1 MLETPFPPKEK
12 VQIETARTPWQLLVS
27 ITAET
32 SLKLMQLREQL
43 QRRGLRGRALHPFD
57 EHHGIGVQRLTC
69 RPTHRNRLKQWRPG
83 ASKLSRSS
91 HGPRDYKL
99 LQLRTHRDQRLTRRT
114 RGTRQVRPKGDGK
127 TMSLISETGAH
138 AQGRQTFM
146 VSGGGVAS
154 STASTAA
161 QEQASRAFPLAAIT
175 GHGTLKL
182 SLMLAAVDPAL
193 GGVIIAGGRGTGKS
207 VLARGLHALLPPIE
221 VLDQE
226 SADVP
231 AGPGLNL
238 DPSRPEEWEENWR
251 ERLSNEPPS
260 KVIPA
265 PFVQVPLGI
274 TEDRLVGAVDVAASL
289 ASGSAVFQP
298 GLLAEAHRGVLYVD
312 ELNLLDD
319 GIINLLLAAV
329 GAGENQVER
338 EGLSLSHPCRPLL
351 IATYNPEE
359 GNVRDHLL
367 DRFAIALSAN
377 QLVSTEERVEIT
389 NAVLSHGQCS
399 RSFSERWKEETDAL
413 ATQLLLARQ
422 WLPDVRIS
430 REQIEYLVTEALR
443 GGVEGHRSELYA
455 VRVARAHAALS
466 GREQVE
472 ADDLQVAVALVIAP
486 RASQLPPPDQQMEP
500 PPPPDAGEQNPEN
513 QPPPPQGTDQDQT
526 DSPEDDSNDEDEN
539 REDDNREDDNRDEDD
554 DESDQDEAPPSVPE
568 EFMLDPEAVSI
579 DPDLLLFNAAKS
591 KSGSSGSRSVV
602 LSDSRGRYVK
612 PMLPRGPVRRI
623 AVDATLRAA
632 APYQKAR
639 RERHPGRNVIVEESD
654 LRAKLLQR
662 QAGALVIFLV
672 DASGSMALN
681 RMQSAKGA
689 VIRLLTEA
697 YENRDEVALI
707 PFRGDQAEVLLPPTR
722 SITAARRRLESM
734 PCGGGSPLA
743 HGLTQAARV
752 GANALATGD
761 LGQVVV
767 VAITDGRGNVP
778 LSTSLGQPELEGE
791 EKPDLKQEVLDVAT
805 RYRMLGIKLLVID
818 TERKFIGS
826 GMGKDLAEAAG
837 GKYVQLPKASDQA
850 IAAIA
855 MDAIN
860 AVT

>member
-1 MLETPFPPKEK
+1 M
-12 VQIETARTPWQLLVS
+12 
-27 ITAET
+27 
-32 SLKLMQLREQL
+32 
-43 QRRGLRGRALHPFD
+43 
-57 EHHGIGVQRLTC
+57 
-69 RPTHRNRLKQWRPG
+69 
-83 ASKLSRSS
+83 
-91 HGPRDYKL
+91 
-99 LQLRTHRDQRLTRRT
+99 
-114 RGTRQVRPKGDGK
+114 
-127 TMSLISETGAH
+127 
-138 AQGRQTFM
+138 
-146 VSGGGVAS
+146 VAS
-154 STASTAA
+154 GVVAKND
-161 QEQASRAFPLAAIT
+161 QATRAFPLAAIT

-182 SLMLAAVDPAL
+182 ALLLAAVDPGL
-193 GGVIIAGGRGTGKS
+193 GGVVIAGGRGTGKS
-207 VLARGLHALLPPIE
+207 VLARGLHTLLPPIDI
-221 VLDQE
+221 LDI
-226 SADVP
+226 DGGV
-231 AGPGLNL
+231 GRNL
-238 DPSRPEEWEENWR
+238 DPLNREEWDNATCEQI
-251 ERLSNEPPS
+251 SGDPPS

-265 PFVQVPLGI
+265 PFVQLPLGI

-289 ASGSAVFQP
+289 SSGSAVFQP
-298 GLLAEAHRGVLYVD
+298 GLLADAHRGVLYVD

-319 GIINLLLAAV
+319 GIVNLMLAAV
-329 GAGENQVER
+329 GSGENRVER

-359 GNVRDHLL
+359 GNIRDHLL

-377 QLVSTEERVEIT
+377 QLVTTEQRVEIT
-389 NAVLSHGQCS
+389 NAVLAHGQCS
-399 RSFSERWKEETDAL
+399 RSFAETWKEETDAL

-422 WLPDVRIS
+422 WLPDVQIS
-430 REQIEYLVTEALR
+430 REQIEYLVTEAIR

-466 GREQVE
+466 GRDRVD

-500 PPPPDAGEQNPEN
+500 PPPQEQEPPPSQGEQDAQQDN
-513 QPPPPQGTDQDQT
+513 PPPPPEGSGEDDDTPDENNSEDNTDDDKSDDDKSEDD
-526 DSPEDDSNDEDEN
+526 DSPED
-539 REDDNREDDNRDEDD
+539 
-554 DESDQDEAPPSVPE
+554 QAPPAVPE
-568 EFMLDPEAVSI
+568 EFMLDPEAIDV

-591 KSGSSGSRSVV
+591 KAGNSGSRSVV

-639 RERHPGRNVIVEESD
+639 RERQPGRAVIVEEGD

-662 QAGALVIFLV
+662 KAGALVVFLV

-707 PFRGDQAEVLLPPTR
+707 PFRGEQAEVLLPPTR

-778 LSTSLGQPELEGE
+778 LSKSLGQPELDGE
-791 EKPDLKQEVLDVAT
+791 DKPDLKQEVLDVAA

-850 IAAIA
+850 IASIA
-855 MDAIN
+855 MEAIS
-860 AVT
+860 TI

>member
-1 MLETPFPPKEK
+1 M
-12 VQIETARTPWQLLVS
+12 
-27 ITAET
+27 
-32 SLKLMQLREQL
+32 
-43 QRRGLRGRALHPFD
+43 
-57 EHHGIGVQRLTC
+57 
-69 RPTHRNRLKQWRPG
+69 
-83 ASKLSRSS
+83 
-91 HGPRDYKL
+91 
-99 LQLRTHRDQRLTRRT
+99 
-114 RGTRQVRPKGDGK
+114 
-127 TMSLISETGAH
+127 
-138 AQGRQTFM
+138 
-146 VSGGGVAS
+146 VAS
-154 STASTAA
+154 GVTSDGVISTAA
-161 QEQASRAFPLAAIT
+161 LDQASRAFPLAAIT

-182 SLMLAAVDPAL
+182 ALLLAAVDPGL

-207 VLARGLHALLPPIE
+207 VLARGLHALLPPIDIVDLE
-221 VLDQE
+221 
-226 SADVP
+226 A
-231 AGPGLNL
+231 AGETKLPGRNL
-238 DPSRPEEWEENWR
+238 DPQDAQDWG
-251 ERLSNEPPS
+251 ERQQNPPTA
-260 KVIPA
+260 VIPA
-265 PFVQVPLGI
+265 PFIQIPLGV
-274 TEDRLVGAVDVAASL
+274 TEDRLVGSVDVTASL
-289 ASGSAVFQP
+289 ASGSPVFQP

-329 GAGENQVER
+329 GSGENQVER

-359 GNVRDHLL
+359 GAIRDHLL
-367 DRFAIALSAN
+367 DRFAIVLSAN
-377 QLVSTEERVEIT
+377 QIVSTEQRVEIT
-389 NAVLSHGQCS
+389 NAVLAHGQCS
-399 RSFSERWKEETDAL
+399 RSFSEKWSEETDAL

-422 WLPDVRIS
+422 WLPDVKVS
-430 REQIEYLVTEALR
+430 SEQIKYLVTEAIR

-455 VRVARAHAALS
+455 VRAAKAHAALS
-466 GREQVE
+466 GRDQVE
-472 ADDLQVAVALVIAP
+472 AEDLQVAVALVIAP
-486 RASQLPPPDQQMEP
+486 RASQMPPPEQQMEP
-500 PPPPDAGEQNPEN
+500 PPPQDQQPPQDQE
-513 QPPPPQGTDQDQT
+513 PPPPPEGSGEEDEPASEEQESEDNSDEDED
-526 DSPEDDSNDEDEN
+526 DSPEE
-539 REDDNREDDNRDEDD
+539 
-554 DESDQDEAPPSVPE
+554 QAPPSVPE
-568 EFMLDPEAVSI
+568 EFMLDPEAVAI

-591 KSGSSGSRSVV
+591 KSGNSGSRSVV

-639 RERHPGRNVIVEESD
+639 RARQPDRVVIVEESD

-778 LSTSLGQPELEGE
+778 LSTSLGQPVLEGE
-791 EKPDLKQEVLDVAT
+791 DKPDLKQEVLDVAS
-805 RYRMLGIKLLVID
+805 RYRMLGLKLLVID

-850 IAAIA
+850 IAAVA
-855 MDAIN
+855 MDALN
-860 AVT
+860 TV

>member
-1 MLETPFPPKEK
+1 
-12 VQIETARTPWQLLVS
+12 
-27 ITAET
+27 
-32 SLKLMQLREQL
+32 
-43 QRRGLRGRALHPFD
+43 
-57 EHHGIGVQRLTC
+57 
-69 RPTHRNRLKQWRPG
+69 
-83 ASKLSRSS
+83 
-91 HGPRDYKL
+91 
-99 LQLRTHRDQRLTRRT
+99 
-114 RGTRQVRPKGDGK
+114 
-127 TMSLISETGAH
+127 
-138 AQGRQTFM
+138 M
-146 VSGGGVAS
+146 V
-154 STASTAA
+154 
-161 QEQASRAFPLAAIT
+161 
-175 GHGTLKL
+175 
-182 SLMLAAVDPAL
+182 
-193 GGVIIAGGRGTGKS
+193 IAGGRGTGKS
-207 VLARGLHALLPPIE
+207 VLARGLHALLPPIDI
-221 VLDQE
+221 LDV
-226 SADVP
+226 DNGV
-231 AGPGLNL
+231 GRNL
-238 DPSRPEEWEENWR
+238 DPQNPEEWDATTR
-251 ERLSNEPPS
+251 ERISGEPPS
-260 KVIPA
+260 RVIPA
-265 PFVQVPLGI
+265 PFVQIPLGI

-298 GLLAEAHRGVLYVD
+298 GLLADAHRGVLYVD

-319 GIINLLLAAV
+319 GIVNLMLAAV
-329 GAGENQVER
+329 GSGENRVER

-359 GNVRDHLL
+359 GKVRDHLL

-377 QLVSTEERVEIT
+377 QLVSTEQRVEIT
-389 NAVLSHGQCS
+389 GAVLSHGQCS
-399 RSFSERWKEETDAL
+399 RSFAQKWGEETDAL

-422 WLPDVRIS
+422 WLPDVQIS
-430 REQIEYLVTEALR
+430 REQIEYLVTEAIR

-466 GREQVE
+466 GRDTVE

-486 RASQLPPPDQQMEP
+486 RASQMPPPDQQMEP
-500 PPPPDAGEQNPEN
+500 PPPQDQEP
-513 QPPPPQGTDQDQT
+513 PPPPQDQGDQQQ
-526 DSPEDDSNDEDEN
+526 DNPPPPPEGSNEEDNDPPEDSND
-539 REDDNREDDNRDEDD
+539 DDNTEDD
-554 DESDQDEAPPSVPE
+554 DGDGEEDQAPPAVPE
-568 EFMLDPEAVSI
+568 EFMLDPEAIEV
-579 DPDLLLFNAAKS
+579 DPDLLLFNAAKA
-591 KSGSSGSRSVV
+591 KSGNSGSRSVV

-632 APYQKAR
+632 APYQKIR
-639 RERHPGRNVIVEESD
+639 REREPGRSVIVEEGD

-662 QAGALVIFLV
+662 KAGALVVFLV

-791 EKPDLKQEVLDVAT
+791 EKPDLKQEVLDVAS

-850 IAAIA
+850 IAAVA
-855 MDAIN
+855 MNAIN
-860 AVT
+860 DI

>member
-1 MLETPFPPKEK
+1 M
-12 VQIETARTPWQLLVS
+12 
-27 ITAET
+27 
-32 SLKLMQLREQL
+32 
-43 QRRGLRGRALHPFD
+43 
-57 EHHGIGVQRLTC
+57 
-69 RPTHRNRLKQWRPG
+69 
-83 ASKLSRSS
+83 
-91 HGPRDYKL
+91 
-99 LQLRTHRDQRLTRRT
+99 
-114 RGTRQVRPKGDGK
+114 
-127 TMSLISETGAH
+127 
-138 AQGRQTFM
+138 
-146 VSGGGVAS
+146 VAS
-154 STASTAA
+154 GVTSDGVISTAA
-161 QEQASRAFPLAAIT
+161 LDQASRAFPLAAIT

-182 SLMLAAVDPAL
+182 ALLLAAVDPGL

-207 VLARGLHALLPPIE
+207 VLARGLHALLPPIDIVDLE
-221 VLDQE
+221 
-226 SADVP
+226 A
-231 AGPGLNL
+231 AGETKLPGRNL
-238 DPSRPEEWEENWR
+238 DPKDAQDWG
-251 ERLSNEPPS
+251 ERQQDPPTT
-260 KVIPA
+260 VIPA
-265 PFVQVPLGI
+265 PFIQIPLGV
-274 TEDRLVGAVDVAASL
+274 TEDRLVGSVDVTASL
-289 ASGSAVFQP
+289 ASGSPVFQP

-329 GAGENQVER
+329 GSGENQVER

-359 GNVRDHLL
+359 GAIRDHLL
-367 DRFAIALSAN
+367 DRFAIVLSAN
-377 QLVSTEERVEIT
+377 QIVSTEQRVEIT
-389 NAVLSHGQCS
+389 NAVLAHGQCS
-399 RSFSERWKEETDAL
+399 RSFSNQWSEETEAL

-422 WLPDVRIS
+422 WLPDVQIS
-430 REQIEYLVTEALR
+430 SEQIEYLVTEAIR

-455 VRVARAHAALS
+455 VRAAKAHAALS
-466 GREQVE
+466 GRDQVE
-472 ADDLQVAVALVIAP
+472 AEDLQVAVALVIAP
-486 RASQLPPPDQQMEP
+486 RASQLPPPEQQMEP
-500 PPPPDAGEQNPEN
+500 PPPQEQ
-513 QPPPPQGTDQDQT
+513 QPPQDQQPAPPEGSGEEEEQDNDDQENEDNSDDEE
-526 DSPEDDSNDEDEN
+526 DSPEE
-539 REDDNREDDNRDEDD
+539 
-554 DESDQDEAPPSVPE
+554 QPPPSVPE
-568 EFMLDPEAVSI
+568 EFMLDPESVAI

-591 KSGSSGSRSVV
+591 KSGNSGSRSVV

-639 RERHPGRNVIVEESD
+639 RARQPDRVVIVEESD

-778 LSTSLGQPELEGE
+778 LSTSLGQPVLEGE

-805 RYRMLGIKLLVID
+805 RYRMLGLKLLVID

-850 IAAIA
+850 IAAVA
-855 MDAIN
+855 MDALN
-860 AVT
+860 TV

>member
-1 MLETPFPPKEK
+1 M
-12 VQIETARTPWQLLVS
+12 
-27 ITAET
+27 
-32 SLKLMQLREQL
+32 
-43 QRRGLRGRALHPFD
+43 
-57 EHHGIGVQRLTC
+57 
-69 RPTHRNRLKQWRPG
+69 
-83 ASKLSRSS
+83 
-91 HGPRDYKL
+91 
-99 LQLRTHRDQRLTRRT
+99 
-114 RGTRQVRPKGDGK
+114 
-127 TMSLISETGAH
+127 
-138 AQGRQTFM
+138 
-146 VSGGGVAS
+146 VAS
-154 STASTAA
+154 GVTSNGVISTAA
-161 QEQASRAFPLAAIT
+161 LDQASRSFPLAAIT

-182 SLMLAAVDPAL
+182 ALLLAAVDPGL

-207 VLARGLHALLPPIE
+207 VLARGLHALLPPIDIVDLE
-221 VLDQE
+221 
-226 SADVP
+226 A
-231 AGPGLNL
+231 AGETKLPGRNL
-238 DPSRPEEWEENWR
+238 DSQDARDWGEQPQD
-251 ERLSNEPPS
+251 PPTT
-260 KVIPA
+260 VIPA
-265 PFVQVPLGI
+265 PFIQIPLGV
-274 TEDRLVGAVDVAASL
+274 TEDRLVGSVDVTASL
-289 ASGSAVFQP
+289 ASGSPVFQP

-329 GAGENQVER
+329 GSGENQVER

-359 GNVRDHLL
+359 GAIRDHLL
-367 DRFAIALSAN
+367 DRFAIVLSAN
-377 QLVSTEERVEIT
+377 QIVSTEQRVEIT
-389 NAVLSHGQCS
+389 NAVLAHGQCS
-399 RSFSERWKEETDAL
+399 RSFSDQWSEETDAL

-422 WLPDVRIS
+422 WLPDVKVS
-430 REQIEYLVTEALR
+430 SEQIEYLVIEAIR

-455 VRVARAHAALS
+455 VRAAKAHAALS
-466 GREQVE
+466 GRDQVE
-472 ADDLQVAVALVIAP
+472 AEDLQVAVALVIAP
-486 RASQLPPPDQQMEP
+486 RASQMPPPEQQMEP
-500 PPPPDAGEQNPEN
+500 PPPQEQQPPQDQE
-513 QPPPPQGTDQDQT
+513 PPPPPEGSGEEEEPNSEEQESEDNSDQDDDED
-526 DSPEDDSNDEDEN
+526 DSPEE
-539 REDDNREDDNRDEDD
+539 
-554 DESDQDEAPPSVPE
+554 QAPPSVPE
-568 EFMLDPEAVSI
+568 EFMLDPEAVAI
-579 DPDLLLFNAAKS
+579 DPDLLLFNTAKS
-591 KSGSSGSRSVV
+591 KSGNSGSRSVV

-639 RERHPGRNVIVEESD
+639 RARQPDRVVIVEESD

-778 LSTSLGQPELEGE
+778 LSTSLGQPVLEGE

-805 RYRMLGIKLLVID
+805 RYRMLGLKLLVID

-850 IAAIA
+850 IAAVA
-855 MDAIN
+855 MDALNCGLRLADIRG
-860 AVT
+860 AGGIKLVKKLP

>member
-1 MLETPFPPKEK
+1 
-12 VQIETARTPWQLLVS
+12 
-27 ITAET
+27 
-32 SLKLMQLREQL
+32 
-43 QRRGLRGRALHPFD
+43 
-57 EHHGIGVQRLTC
+57 
-69 RPTHRNRLKQWRPG
+69 
-83 ASKLSRSS
+83 
-91 HGPRDYKL
+91 
-99 LQLRTHRDQRLTRRT
+99 
-114 RGTRQVRPKGDGK
+114 
-127 TMSLISETGAH
+127 
-138 AQGRQTFM
+138 M
-146 VSGGGVAS
+146 VATGVAVKDD
-154 STASTAA
+154 
-161 QEQASRAFPLAAIT
+161 QATRAFPLAAIT

-182 SLMLAAVDPAL
+182 ALLLAAVDPGL
-193 GGVIIAGGRGTGKS
+193 GGVVIAGGRGTGKS
-207 VLARGLHALLPPIE
+207 VLARGLHALLPPID
-221 VLDQE
+221 VLDVE
-226 SADVP
+226 GGV
-231 AGPGLNL
+231 GRNL
-238 DPSRPEEWEENWR
+238 DPQNPEEWDDASR
-251 ERLSNEPPS
+251 EQISGDAPS
-260 KVIPA
+260 TVIPA
-265 PFVQVPLGI
+265 PFVQIPLGI

-289 ASGSAVFQP
+289 SSGSAVFQP
-298 GLLAEAHRGVLYVD
+298 GLLADAHRGVLYVD

-319 GIINLLLAAV
+319 GIVNLMLAAV
-329 GAGENQVER
+329 GSGENRVER

-377 QLVSTEERVEIT
+377 QLVSTEQRVEIT
-389 NAVLSHGQCS
+389 NAVISHGQCS
-399 RSFSERWKEETDAL
+399 RRFAEKWSEETDAL

-422 WLPDVRIS
+422 WLPDVQIS
-430 REQIEYLVTEALR
+430 GEQIEYLVTEAIR

-455 VRVARAHAALS
+455 VRAAKAHAALS
-466 GREQVE
+466 GRDRVE

-486 RASQLPPPDQQMEP
+486 RASQMPPPDQQMEP
-500 PPPPDAGEQNPEN
+500 PPPQDQEP
-513 QPPPPQGTDQDQT
+513 PPPPQDQGDQQQENPPPPPEG
-526 DSPEDDSNDEDEN
+526 SGEEENEPPEDNS
-539 REDDNREDDNRDEDD
+539 EDDTTDD
-554 DESDQDEAPPSVPE
+554 DEGDGEEDQAPPAVPE
-568 EFMLDPEAVSI
+568 EFMLDPEAIEV
-579 DPDLLLFNAAKS
+579 DPDLLLFNAAKA
-591 KSGSSGSRSVV
+591 KSGNSGSRSVV

-632 APYQKAR
+632 APYQKIR
-639 RERHPGRNVIVEESD
+639 REREPGRNVIVEEGD

-662 QAGALVIFLV
+662 KAGALVVFLV

-791 EKPDLKQEVLDVAT
+791 EKPDLKQEVLDVAA

-850 IAAIA
+850 IAAVA
-855 MDAIN
+855 MEAIS
-860 AVT
+860 TI

>member
-1 MLETPFPPKEK
+1 M
-12 VQIETARTPWQLLVS
+12 
-27 ITAET
+27 
-32 SLKLMQLREQL
+32 
-43 QRRGLRGRALHPFD
+43 
-57 EHHGIGVQRLTC
+57 
-69 RPTHRNRLKQWRPG
+69 
-83 ASKLSRSS
+83 
-91 HGPRDYKL
+91 
-99 LQLRTHRDQRLTRRT
+99 
-114 RGTRQVRPKGDGK
+114 
-127 TMSLISETGAH
+127 
-138 AQGRQTFM
+138 
-146 VSGGGVAS
+146 VAS
-154 STASTAA
+154 SVAVKDD
-161 QEQASRAFPLAAIT
+161 QASRAFPLAAIT

-182 SLMLAAVDPAL
+182 ALLLAAVDPGL

-207 VLARGLHALLPPIE
+207 VLARGLHALLPPID
-221 VLDQE
+221 VLDPE
-226 SADVP
+226 AAGLAS
-231 AGPGLNL
+231 GPGRNL
-238 DPSRPEEWEENWR
+238 DPTRAEEWDAATR
-251 ERLSNEPPS
+251 EQLSTEPPS
-260 KVIPA
+260 RVIPA

-274 TEDRLVGAVDVAASL
+274 TEDRLVGAVDVTASL
-289 ASGSAVFQP
+289 SSGSPVFQP

-319 GIINLLLAAV
+319 GIVNLLLAAV

-338 EGLSLSHPCRPLL
+338 EGLSLRHPCRPLL

-377 QLVSTEERVEIT
+377 QLVSTEQRVEIT

-399 RSFSERWKEETDAL
+399 RSFAERWKEETDAL

-422 WLPDVRIS
+422 WLPDVQIS
-430 REQIEYLVTEALR
+430 REQVEYLVTEAIR

-455 VRVARAHAALS
+455 VRVAKAHAALS
-466 GREQVE
+466 GRDQVE

-500 PPPPDAGEQNPEN
+500 PPPPEQPDD
-513 QPPPPQGTDQDQT
+513 QTPPPPDSGEQT
-526 DSPEDDSNDEDEN
+526 NDDTPPPPEGSGEDEN
-539 REDDNREDDNRDEDD
+539 DPPEDSSDDSDDDNNDD
-554 DESDQDEAPPSVPE
+554 DEDSEQDEAPPSVPE
-568 EFMLDPEAVSI
+568 EFMLDPEAVAI

-591 KSGSSGSRSVV
+591 KSGNSGSRSVV

-639 RERHPGRNVIVEESD
+639 RARQPDRTVIVEEAD

-778 LSTSLGQPELEGE
+778 LSTSLGQPELEGD
-791 EKPDLKQEVLDVAT
+791 EKPDLKQEVLDVAS
-805 RYRMLGIKLLVID
+805 RYRMLGLKLLVID

-850 IAAIA
+850 IAAVA
-855 MDAIN
+855 MEAIN

>member
-1 MLETPFPPKEK
+1 M
-12 VQIETARTPWQLLVS
+12 
-27 ITAET
+27 
-32 SLKLMQLREQL
+32 
-43 QRRGLRGRALHPFD
+43 
-57 EHHGIGVQRLTC
+57 
-69 RPTHRNRLKQWRPG
+69 
-83 ASKLSRSS
+83 
-91 HGPRDYKL
+91 
-99 LQLRTHRDQRLTRRT
+99 
-114 RGTRQVRPKGDGK
+114 
-127 TMSLISETGAH
+127 
-138 AQGRQTFM
+138 GRQTFM

-154 STASTAA
+154 GVASTAA
-161 QEQASRAFPLAAIT
+161 MDQANRAFPLAAIT

-182 SLMLAAVDPAL
+182 ALMLAAVDPGL

-221 VLDQE
+221 ILDP
-226 SADVP
+226 AHAPVP
-231 AGPGLNL
+231 IGPGRNL
-238 DPSRPEEWEENWR
+238 DPKRPEEWGSSLR
-251 ERLSNEPPS
+251 DKLGAEPPS
-260 KVIPA
+260 AVIPA

-274 TEDRLVGAVDVAASL
+274 TEDRLVGAVDVTASL
-289 ASGSAVFQP
+289 ASGSPVFQP

-319 GIINLLLAAV
+319 GIVNLLLAAV

-367 DRFAIALSAN
+367 DRFAIALSAD
-377 QLVSTEERVEIT
+377 QLVSTEQRVEIT

-399 RSFSERWKEETDAL
+399 RSFAERWKEDTDAL

-422 WLPDVRIS
+422 WLPDVSIS
-430 REQIEYLVTEALR
+430 REQIEYLVTEAIR

-455 VRVARAHAALS
+455 VRVAKAHAALS
-466 GREQVE
+466 GRDQVDAE
-472 ADDLQVAVALVIAP
+472 DLQVAVALVIAP

-500 PPPPDAGEQNPEN
+500 PPPPEPPQDETPPPPPDAGEQNTED
-513 QPPPPQGTDQDQT
+513 QPPPPEGSDQDQ
-526 DSPEDDSNDEDEN
+526 DDQPEDNSDDNPDDDDNDDSDED
-539 REDDNREDDNRDEDD
+539 
-554 DESDQDEAPPSVPE
+554 QAPPAVPE
-568 EFMLDPEAVSI
+568 EFMLDPEAVAI
-579 DPDLLLFNAAKS
+579 DSDLLLFNAAKS
-591 KSGSSGSRSVV
+591 KSGNSGSRSVV

-639 RERHPGRNVIVEESD
+639 RERQPDRTVIVEEAD

-791 EKPDLKQEVLDVAT
+791 DKPDLKQEVLDVAS

-850 IAAIA
+850 IAAVA

-860 AVT
+860 SVT

>member
-1 MLETPFPPKEK
+1 M
-12 VQIETARTPWQLLVS
+12 
-27 ITAET
+27 
-32 SLKLMQLREQL
+32 
-43 QRRGLRGRALHPFD
+43 
-57 EHHGIGVQRLTC
+57 
-69 RPTHRNRLKQWRPG
+69 N
-83 ASKLSRSS
+83 ASMAAS
-91 HGPRDYKL
+91 
-99 LQLRTHRDQRLTRRT
+99 
-114 RGTRQVRPKGDGK
+114 
-127 TMSLISETGAH
+127 
-138 AQGRQTFM
+138 
-146 VSGGGVAS
+146 GVAIKDD
-154 STASTAA
+154 
-161 QEQASRAFPLAAIT
+161 QATRAFPLAAIT

-182 SLMLAAVDPAL
+182 ALLLAAVDPGL
-193 GGVIIAGGRGTGKS
+193 GGVVIAGGRGTGKS
-207 VLARGLHALLPPIE
+207 VLARGLHALLPPID
-221 VLDQE
+221 VLDVE
-226 SADVP
+226 GGV
-231 AGPGLNL
+231 GRNL
-238 DPSRPEEWEENWR
+238 DPQNPEEWDDATRARINGEA
-251 ERLSNEPPS
+251 PS
-260 KVIPA
+260 TVIPA
-265 PFVQVPLGI
+265 PFVQIPLGI

-289 ASGSAVFQP
+289 SSGSAVFQP
-298 GLLAEAHRGVLYVD
+298 GLLADAHRGVLYVD

-319 GIINLLLAAV
+319 GIVNLMLAAV
-329 GAGENQVER
+329 GSGENRVER

-377 QLVSTEERVEIT
+377 QLVSTEQRVEIT
-389 NAVLSHGQCS
+389 NAVISHGQCS
-399 RSFSERWKEETDAL
+399 RSFAETWSEETDAL

-422 WLPDVRIS
+422 WLPDVQIS
-430 REQIEYLVTEALR
+430 GEQIEYLVTEAIR

-455 VRVARAHAALS
+455 VRVAKAHAALS
-466 GREQVE
+466 GRDRVE

-486 RASQLPPPDQQMEP
+486 RASQMPPPDQQMEP
-500 PPPPDAGEQNPEN
+500 PPPQDQEP
-513 QPPPPQGTDQDQT
+513 PPPPQDQGEQQQDNPPPPPEGS
-526 DSPEDDSNDEDEN
+526 DDEENEPPEDNS
-539 REDDNREDDNRDEDD
+539 EDDTTDD
-554 DESDQDEAPPSVPE
+554 DDGDGEEDQAPPAVPE
-568 EFMLDPEAVSI
+568 EFMLDPEAIEV
-579 DPDLLLFNAAKS
+579 DPDLLLFNAAKA
-591 KSGSSGSRSVV
+591 KSGNSGSRSVV

-632 APYQKAR
+632 APYQKIR
-639 RERHPGRNVIVEESD
+639 REREPGRSVIVEEGD

-662 QAGALVIFLV
+662 KAGALVIFLV

-778 LSTSLGQPELEGE
+778 LSTSLGQPELEGDD
-791 EKPDLKQEVLDVAT
+791 KPDLKQEVLDVAA

-850 IAAIA
+850 IAAVA
-855 MDAIN
+855 MEAISN
-860 AVT
+860 I

>member
-1 MLETPFPPKEK
+1 M
-12 VQIETARTPWQLLVS
+12 V
-27 ITAET
+27 
-32 SLKLMQLREQL
+32 
-43 QRRGLRGRALHPFD
+43 
-57 EHHGIGVQRLTC
+57 
-69 RPTHRNRLKQWRPG
+69 
-83 ASKLSRSS
+83 AS
-91 HGPRDYKL
+91 
-99 LQLRTHRDQRLTRRT
+99 
-114 RGTRQVRPKGDGK
+114 
-127 TMSLISETGAH
+127 
-138 AQGRQTFM
+138 
-146 VSGGGVAS
+146 GVAIKDD
-154 STASTAA
+154 
-161 QEQASRAFPLAAIT
+161 QATRAFPLAAIT

-182 SLMLAAVDPAL
+182 ALLLAAVDPGL
-193 GGVIIAGGRGTGKS
+193 GGVVIAGGRGTGKS
-207 VLARGLHALLPPIE
+207 VLARGLHALLPPID
-221 VLDQE
+221 VLDAE
-226 SADVP
+226 GGV
-231 AGPGLNL
+231 GRNL
-238 DPSRPEEWEENWR
+238 DPQNPEEWDDATR
-251 ERLSNEPPS
+251 ESVSGEAPS
-260 KVIPA
+260 TVIPA
-265 PFVQVPLGI
+265 PFVQIPLGI

-289 ASGSAVFQP
+289 SSGSAVFQP
-298 GLLAEAHRGVLYVD
+298 GLLADAHRGVLYVD

-319 GIINLLLAAV
+319 GIVNLMLAAV
-329 GAGENQVER
+329 GSGENRVER

-377 QLVSTEERVEIT
+377 QLVSTEQRVEIT
-389 NAVLSHGQCS
+389 NAVISHGQCS
-399 RSFSERWKEETDAL
+399 RSFAERWGEETDAL

-422 WLPDVRIS
+422 WLPDVQIS
-430 REQIEYLVTEALR
+430 GEQIEYLVTEAIR

-455 VRVARAHAALS
+455 VRVAKAHAALS
-466 GREQVE
+466 GRDQVE

-486 RASQLPPPDQQMEP
+486 RASQMPPPDQQMEP
-500 PPPPDAGEQNPEN
+500 PPPQDQEP
-513 QPPPPQGTDQDQT
+513 PPPPQDQGDQQQ
-526 DSPEDDSNDEDEN
+526 DKPPPPPEGSGEEESDPPEDNSEDDST
-539 REDDNREDDNRDEDD
+539 DD
-554 DESDQDEAPPSVPE
+554 DEGDGEEDQAPPAVPE
-568 EFMLDPEAVSI
+568 EFMLDPEAIEV
-579 DPDLLLFNAAKS
+579 DPDLLLFNAAKA
-591 KSGSSGSRSVV
+591 KSGNSGSRSVV

-632 APYQKAR
+632 APYQKIR
-639 RERHPGRNVIVEESD
+639 REREPGRSVIVEEGD

-662 QAGALVIFLV
+662 KAGALVVFLV

-791 EKPDLKQEVLDVAT
+791 EKPDLKQEVLDVAA

-826 GMGKDLAEAAG
+826 GMGKDLAEAAS

-850 IAAIA
+850 IAAVA
-855 MDAIN
+855 MDAISN
-860 AVT
+860 I

>member
-1 MLETPFPPKEK
+1 
-12 VQIETARTPWQLLVS
+12 
-27 ITAET
+27 
-32 SLKLMQLREQL
+32 
-43 QRRGLRGRALHPFD
+43 
-57 EHHGIGVQRLTC
+57 
-69 RPTHRNRLKQWRPG
+69 
-83 ASKLSRSS
+83 
-91 HGPRDYKL
+91 
-99 LQLRTHRDQRLTRRT
+99 
-114 RGTRQVRPKGDGK
+114 
-127 TMSLISETGAH
+127 
-138 AQGRQTFM
+138 
-146 VSGGGVAS
+146 
-154 STASTAA
+154 
-161 QEQASRAFPLAAIT
+161 
-175 GHGTLKL
+175 
-182 SLMLAAVDPAL
+182 
-193 GGVIIAGGRGTGKS
+193 
-207 VLARGLHALLPPIE
+207 
-221 VLDQE
+221 
-226 SADVP
+226 
-231 AGPGLNL
+231 
-238 DPSRPEEWEENWR
+238 
-251 ERLSNEPPS
+251 
-260 KVIPA
+260 
-265 PFVQVPLGI
+265 
-274 TEDRLVGAVDVAASL
+274 
-289 ASGSAVFQP
+289 
-298 GLLAEAHRGVLYVD
+298 
-312 ELNLLDD
+312 
-319 GIINLLLAAV
+319 
-329 GAGENQVER
+329 
-338 EGLSLSHPCRPLL
+338 LSLSNPCRPLL

-367 DRFAIALSAN
+367 DRFAIALSAD
-377 QLVSTEERVEIT
+377 QLVNTEQRVEIT

-399 RSFSERWKEETDAL
+399 RSFAERWKEDTDAL

-422 WLPDVRIS
+422 WLPDVQIS
-430 REQIEYLVTEALR
+430 REQIEYLVTEAIR

-455 VRVARAHAALS
+455 VRVAKAHAALS
-466 GREQVE
+466 GRDQVE

-486 RASQLPPPDQQMEP
+486 RASQMPPPDQQMEP
-500 PPPPDAGEQNPEN
+500 PPPPEQPDDQTPPPPPDSGEQNSDDT
-513 QPPPPQGTDQDQT
+513 PPPPEGSADDDNDQQE
-526 DSPEDDSNDEDEN
+526 DSSDDNDSEDDSND
-539 REDDNREDDNRDEDD
+539 DEDS
-554 DESDQDEAPPSVPE
+554 EQDEAPPSVPE
-568 EFMLDPEAVSI
+568 EFMLDPEAVAI

-591 KSGSSGSRSVV
+591 KSGNSGSRSVV

-639 RERHPGRNVIVEESD
+639 RARQPERTVIVEESD

-778 LSTSLGQPELEGE
+778 LSTSLGQPELEGDD
-791 EKPDLKQEVLDVAT
+791 KPDLKQEVLDVAS
-805 RYRMLGIKLLVID
+805 RYRMLGLKLLVID

-850 IAAIA
+850 IAAVA
-855 MDAIN
+855 MEAIN
-860 AVT
+860 SVT